1 VSARLEISAPAKVN
15 LLLQVLGLRPDGY
28 HELRTVLQTIDL
40 ADRLVL
46 EEAPALELRCDL
58 PELETEDNLVL
69 GAARALARAVGREP
83 RVRID
88 LRKSIPSGSGLG
100 GGSSD
105 AAATLAGLCALWE
118 VDPVSV
124 DLPGIAASLGSDVP
138 FFLWGGTAL
147 ALGRGEL
154 VFPLRDAPR
163 RQLLVARPAR
173 PLSTPEV
180 YRDFDSRLTSGGEGS
195 TISRFLRNLYS
206 EEPASDFVLNDLE
219 AAATGLVPEVRELLD
234 EIRSQG
240 AETAALSGSGSAVFG
255 VFTEEGRASEALKAL
270 DRHPATDRSWLCR
283 TLGSRGFA
291 AHRPWHPKGG
301 GTRDGDH

>member
-1 VSARLEISAPAKVN
+1 VSGRLELLAPAKVN
-15 LLLQVLGLRPDGY
+15 LLLEVLGPRPDGY
-28 HELRTVLQTIDL
+28 HEIRTVLQTIDL
-40 ADRLVL
+40 GDRLVL
-46 EEAPALELRCDL
+46 EEAPTLELRCDL
-58 PELETEDNLVL
+58 PELESQENLVVR
-69 GAARALARAVGREP
+69 AARALARAAGREP

-88 LRKSIPSGSGLG
+88 LSKSVPPGSGLG

-105 AAATLAGLCALWE
+105 AAATLAGLCELWR
-118 VDPVSV
+118 VDPGSV

-147 ALGRGEL
+147 ALGRGEI
-154 VFPLRDAPR
+154 VFPLRDAPER
-163 RQLLVARPAR
+163 RLLLARPAR

-180 YRDFDSRLTSGGEGS
+180 YRAFDRRLTSGEEGS

-219 AAATGLVPEVRELLD
+219 AAAAGILPEVRDLLD
-234 EIRSQG
+234 EIRGRG

-255 VFTEEGRASEALKAL
+255 IFADGGRAREAREALE
-270 DRHPATDRSWLCR
+270 RHPATDRTWLCR
-283 TLGSRGFA
+283 TLGSAGFA